1 MKEFSKE
8 LKLENKIFF
17 IGRKKNPYVWLDNCN
32 LFVLSTKFEGFGLVL
47 TESMLL
53 NKKVLS
59 SDCLVGPKEI
69 VENGKYGEL
78 FEIGNIDELADKIV
92 SSLKKKSIQT
102 EEYVINK
109 FGKGFEKLLEL
120 IKN

>member
-1 MKEFSKE
+1 M
-8 LKLENKIFF
+8 
-17 IGRKKNPYVWLDNCN
+17 
-32 LFVLSTKFEGFGLVL
+32 STKFEGFGLVL